1 MKKILTLIMSA
12 LLISLANAQ
21 QPAGQADALYR
32 RGQAAEKA
40 GDPAAAEKAY
50 TEALRANPNHANARF
65 SLGQLKIHAGS
76 IAAKGREAK
85 LGAVMIP
92 EFKLDEASLQEALD
106 ALGLLIEKQSQDALA
121 PNFIIQ
127 DPENRFAS
135 TRIALNLKNTPA
147 KAVIQ
152 YLMEQASAKIRYD
165 EHATVVAPK

>member
-1 MKKILTLIMSA
+1 MKKILTLIVSA
-12 LLISLANAQ
+12 LLIPLASAQ
-21 QPAGQADALYR
+21 QSAGQADALYR

-92 EFKLDEASLQEALD
+92 EFKLDDASLQEALD

-127 DPENRFAS
+127 DPENRLAS
-135 TRIALNLKNTPA
+135 TKIVLNLKNTPA

-165 EHATVVAPK
+165 EHATIISPK